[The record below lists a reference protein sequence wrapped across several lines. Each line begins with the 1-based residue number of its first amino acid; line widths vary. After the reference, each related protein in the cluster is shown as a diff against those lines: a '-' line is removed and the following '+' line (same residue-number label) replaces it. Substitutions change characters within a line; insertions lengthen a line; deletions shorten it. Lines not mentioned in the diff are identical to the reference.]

1 MVVAVGG
8 RRRARVLALGWVA
21 AAVPV
26 VVALAA
32 GPARAQEPAP
42 GAGLTYHGYA
52 ALDGGRVDV
61 RLTPRNHGPSAVPD
75 ATVRLRWSV
84 PLARRAQPLPPG
96 CARTGERDVMCRTG
110 ALDADGWG
118 GELVLG
124 VWLRGR
130 PAEVT
135 LDIATVW
142 AAGAVD
148 RDRGN
153 DRQRLL
159 VLDTGDTYSF

>member
-1 MVVAVGG
+1 M
-8 RRRARVLALGWVA
+8 LT
-21 AAVPV
+21 

-42 GAGLTYHGYA
+42 GAGLTYHGSA
-52 ALDGGRVDV
+52 VLDGGRVDV
-61 RLTPRNHGPSAVPD
+61 RLAPRNHGPAAVPG

-84 PLARRAQPLPPG
+84 PLAGRAQPLPSG
-96 CARTGERDVMCRTG
+96 CARTGERDVVCRTG

-118 GELVLG
+118 QELALG

-135 LDIATVW
+135 LDIGTVW

-148 RDRGN
+148 RDRGD